1 MSDYFNELVDQLCK
15 NHVFINPPYL
25 HGLLTGFATTP
36 EPDLE
41 KLIME
46 VSGEQPLPD
55 SLQEELIEAADF
67 LSEDLSLHEFK
78 ALFRADHNSEPEH
91 WINGYLKAVELHD
104 EQWREEND
112 CHPRAGAALIM
123 LHSLIDEE
131 LRQELKIIQ
140 PGHEELREAPE
151 MVTDLAHGIYHYF
164 HGDLDS
170 SFNFDEESSLPANEL
185 PALPGYS
192 EDTLASMDEQDLFAL
207 VTGND
212 DRLPLEVVHACA
224 SWKEAMVP
232 LLRQHL
238 ENNSNWGNEVSDG
251 DWWGLL
257 HAIFILGLI
266 PGEAS
271 ARALLEGYR
280 RITFDSN
287 NSLADW
293 LSGYWPALCRNK
305 TGYTTDSMRQIAED
319 NQLDWYPRTHAIE
332 CVVADASERN
342 ATQLEEAIDWLASLC
357 TDQSQ
362 DPELRVMAGHTLL
375 DHPRERHRQVMEQ
388 LVDLQDPDSWLGN
401 SYTRDDIDR
410 SFSRGDNPGWER
422 FENPW
427 RFYDPVE
434 IQRRQQRWL
443 KEDREKEDREQKQVD
458 LGNWRPVKTY
468 VREQPKIGRNDP
480 CPCGSGKKYKKCCMN
495 NLH

>member
-1 MSDYFNELVDQLCK
+1 MSDYFNELVDQLRE
-15 NHVFINPPYL
+15 NHLSINPPYL

-41 KLIME
+41 KLYVEI
-46 VSGEQPLPD
+46 SGEQPLTDP
-55 SLQEELIEAADF
+55 LREEIIEVADF
-67 LSEDLSLHEFK
+67 LSEDLSLHDFK
-78 ALFRADHNSEPEH
+78 ALFQVDHNSEPEH
-91 WINGYLKAVELHD
+91 WINGYLRAVELHD

-112 CHPRAGAALIM
+112 CHPKAGAALIM

-151 MVTDLAHGIYHYF
+151 MVTDLVHSIYHYF

-170 SFNFDEESSLPANEL
+170 SFRFDDESSLPASEL
-185 PALPGYS
+185 PTLPGYS
-192 EDTLASMDEQDLFAL
+192 EDALAGMDEQGLFAL

-224 SWKEAMVP
+224 SRKEAMVP

-238 ENNSNWGNEVSDG
+238 ENDSNRGNEVSDG

-257 HAIFILGLI
+257 HAVFILGLI

-271 ARALLEGYR
+271 ATALLEGFR

-287 NSLADW
+287 NNLTDW
-293 LSGYWPALCRNK
+293 LSSYWPALCRNK
-305 TGYTTDSMRQIAED
+305 TAYTTDCMRQIAED
-319 NQLDWYPRTHAIE
+319 HQLDWYPRSQAVE
-332 CVVADASERN
+332 CVVADAGDRGP
-342 ATQLEEAIDWLASLC
+342 AQLEEAIDWLATLC
-357 TDQSQ
+357 VDESQ
-362 DPELRVMAGHTLL
+362 DPEFRVMAGHTLL

-388 LVDLQDPDSWLGN
+388 LVELQDPDPWLGN
-401 SYTRDDIDR
+401 AYNRDDIDR
-410 SFSRGDNPGWER
+410 SFSRGDKQER
-422 FENPW
+422 KRFDNPW

-443 KEDREKEDREQKQVD
+443 KEDLEQEQKRFDQ
-458 LGNWRPVKTY
+458 GNWRPVETY
-468 VREQPKIGRNDP
+468 VRQQPKIGRNDP

-495 NLH
+495 TLH

>member
-1 MSDYFNELVDQLCK
+1 MSDYFNELLDQLRE
-15 NHVFINPPYL
+15 NHLSINPPYL

-41 KLIME
+41 KLEME
-46 VSGEQPLPD
+46 ISGEQPLPD
-55 SLQEELIEAADF
+55 SLREEIIEVADF
-67 LSEDLSLHEFK
+67 LSEDLSLHDFK
-78 ALFRADHNSEPEH
+78 ALFQADHDSEPEH
-91 WINGYLKAVELHD
+91 WINGYLRAVELHD
-104 EQWREEND
+104 EQWRDEND
-112 CHPRAGAALIM
+112 CHPKAGAALIM
-123 LHSLIDEE
+123 LRSLIDEE

-140 PGHEELREAPE
+140 PGHEGLREAPE
-151 MVTDLAHGIYHYF
+151 MVTDLVHSIYHYF

-170 SFNFDEESSLPANEL
+170 SFRFDEESNLPANEL
-185 PALPGYS
+185 PTLPGYS
-192 EDTLASMDEQDLFAL
+192 EDTLSGMDEQGLFAL

-224 SWKEAMVP
+224 SRKEAMVP

-238 ENNSNWGNEVSDG
+238 ENDSNWGNEVSVG
-251 DWWGLL
+251 NWWGLL

-287 NSLADW
+287 NNLADW

-305 TGYTTDSMRQIAED
+305 TAYTTDSMRQIAAD
-319 NQLDWYPRTHAIE
+319 NQLDWYPRSHAVE
-332 CVVADASERN
+332 CVVADAGDRGP
-342 ATQLEEAIDWLASLC
+342 AQLEEAIDWLASLC
-357 TDQSQ
+357 VDESQ
-362 DPELRVMAGHTLL
+362 DPEFRVMAGHTLL
-375 DHPRERHRQVMEQ
+375 DHPRERHRQVMAK
-388 LVDLQDPDSWLGN
+388 LVELQDPDPWLGN
-401 SYTRDDIDR
+401 SFNRDDIDR
-410 SFSRGDNPGWER
+410 AFAKGSKAEWKR
-422 FENPW
+422 FDNPW
-427 RFYDPVE
+427 RFYDMDE
-434 IQRRQQRWL
+434 ILRRQQRWL
-443 KEDREKEDREQKQVD
+443 KEDREQEQKRFDQ
-458 LGNWRPVKTY
+458 GNWRPVKTY

>member
-1 MSDYFNELVDQLCK
+1 MSNYFNELVEQLRE
-15 NHVFINPPYL
+15 NHLSINPPYL

-36 EPDLE
+36 DPDLE
-41 KLIME
+41 KLYME
-46 VSGEQPLPD
+46 ISGEQPLPD
-55 SLQEELIEAADF
+55 SLRDEVIEVMDF

-78 ALFRADHNSEPEH
+78 ALFRVDHHSEPEH

-104 EQWREEND
+104 EQWREENE
-112 CHPRAGAALIM
+112 CHPKAGAALIM

-151 MVTDLAHGIYHYF
+151 MVTDLVHCIYHYF

-170 SFNFDEESSLPANEL
+170 SFNFDNEPALAADEL
-185 PALPGYS
+185 FPLPGYS
-192 EDTLASMDEQDLFAL
+192 EDVLASMDEQALFAL

-212 DRLPLEVVHACA
+212 DRLPLEVVQECA
-224 SWKEAMVP
+224 SRAEAMVP

-238 ENNSNWGNEVSDG
+238 EDDSNWGNEVSDG

-257 HAIFILGLI
+257 HSIFILGLI
-266 PGEAS
+266 PGETS
-271 ARALLEGYR
+271 AKALLEGFR
-280 RITFDSN
+280 RTTFDSN
-287 NSLADW
+287 NNLTDW
-293 LSGYWPALCRNK
+293 LSSYWPTLCRNK
-305 TGYTTDSMRQIAED
+305 TGYTTDTMRQIAED

-332 CVVADASERN
+332 CVMADASERD
-342 ATQLEEAIDWLASLC
+342 ATQLEKAIDWLASLC
-357 TDQSQ
+357 ADDSQ
-362 DPELRVMAGHTLL
+362 DPEFRIMAGHILL
-375 DHPRERHRQVMEQ
+375 DHPRERQRQVMEQ
-388 LVDLQDPDSWLGN
+388 LVELQNPDSWLGN
-401 SYTRDDIDR
+401 SYSRDDIDR
-410 SFSRGDNPGWER
+410 SFSRGGKPEWKR
-422 FENPW
+422 FENPL

-443 KEDREKEDREQKQVD
+443 EEDREQERFD

-480 CPCGSGKKYKKCCMN
+480 CPCGSGKKFKKCCMN
-495 NLH
+495 KLH

>member
-1 MSDYFNELVDQLCK
+1 MSDYFNELVDRLRE
-15 NHVFINPPYL
+15 NHVSINPPYL

-41 KLIME
+41 KLVME
-46 VSGEQPLPD
+46 VSGEQPLPN
-55 SLQEELIEAADF
+55 SLREEMNEAADF
-67 LSEDLSLHEFK
+67 LSEDLSVHDFK
-78 ALFRADHNSEPEH
+78 ALFQADHNSEPEH

-112 CHPRAGAALIM
+112 CHPKAGAALIM

-151 MVTDLAHGIYHYF
+151 MVTDLVHSIYHYL
-164 HGDLDS
+164 HGDVDS
-170 SFNFDEESSLPANEL
+170 SFRFAEESGLPASEL

-192 EDTLASMDEQDLFAL
+192 EDVLASMDEHGLFAL

-224 SWKEAMVP
+224 SRKESMVP
-232 LLRQHL
+232 LLHQHL
-238 ENNSNWGNEVSDG
+238 ENESNWDNEVSDG

-257 HAIFILGLI
+257 HTIFILGLI

-287 NSLADW
+287 NNLADW

-305 TGYTTDSMRQIAED
+305 TGYTTDGMRQIAED

-332 CVVADASERN
+332 CVVADASERD
-342 ATQLEEAIDWLASLC
+342 ATQQEEAIDWLASLC
-357 TDQSQ
+357 ADQSQ
-362 DPELRVMAGHTLL
+362 DPEFRVMAGHTLL

-388 LVDLQDPDSWLGN
+388 LVELQDPDSWLGN

-410 SFSRGDNPGWER
+410 SFSRGGKPEWKR
-422 FENPW
+422 SENPW

-443 KEDREKEDREQKQVD
+443 KEDREKEDREQKRFD
-458 LGNWRPVKTY
+458 LDSWMPVKTY